1 MSCAEFVTR
10 RKMLKTFFP
19 DQSTLVQFSFIKFA
33 LLANEASMVFLLV
46 KLETIHI
53 HIHINL

>member
-10 RKMLKTFFP
+10 REMLKTFFP
-19 DQSTLVQFSFIKFA
+19 HQSTLVQFSFINFA